1 MSPEEI
7 AVREAHALFID
18 AVNAADLAR
27 VLGLMTQDAVFI
39 HPGRAPFGRDAFPAG
54 FTAGH
59 RDYELH
65 CTSELEEVVVAGRV
79 AYTRARDTL
88 TLAPRAGG
96 ATTQLA
102 GYRLSIY
109 RFEADGAWR
118 LARDA
123 HTVGT

>member
-1 MSPEEI
+1 MSPEET
-7 AVREAHALFID
+7 AVREAHARFID
-18 AVNAADLAR
+18 AVNAADLEC
-27 VLGLMTQDAVFI
+27 VLGLMAEDAVFI
-39 HPGRAPFGRDAFPAG
+39 HPGRAPFGSAEFPAG

-65 CTSELEEVVVAGRV
+65 CTSELEEVVVAGDL
-79 AYTRARDTL
+79 AYTRARETL
-88 TLAPRAGG
+88 ALAPRAGG
-96 ATTQLA
+96 AGTRLA

-109 RFEADGAWR
+109 RLEAGGWR